1 MVRAEFTFWKLLV
14 FLLVMIFILAAV
26 SVFIYFNNVGFN
38 DFEQVVLKR

>member
-26 SVFIYFNNVGFN
+26 SVFIYLRNIGLN
-38 DFEQVVLKR
+38 ELEEVVLKR